1 VEIDPARAGTRLP
14 TQVPLIGEVAATLE
28 ALLPLLDRSA
38 DRSHLENYQRMVC
51 EWNED
56 MAALASQAR
65 EPIPPQYLIGQ
76 IDRQATDDAVLTC
89 DTGTVTVWAARQ
101 WQIRG
106 EREFYVSGNLATM
119 ACGLP
124 YAIAIQRAYPDRQV
138 ICYTGDGGF
147 AMLMAEFHT
156 AARYGLPIKV
166 VISNN
171 NVLGQILWE
180 QMLLGHPEYG
190 VRFGEPT
197 PDYAACAR
205 GCGGFGAHVDKP
217 SQVADA
223 LSEAFA
229 HPGPALVD
237 VAVDPHEPPMPGK
250 ITYKQATRFMQ
261 GWLREP
267 HRAAIATD
275 LFRDRIQQFTT

>member
-1 VEIDPARAGTRLP
+1 
-14 TQVPLIGEVAATLE
+14 
-28 ALLPLLDRSA
+28 
-38 DRSHLENYQRMVC
+38 
-51 EWNED
+51 
-56 MAALASQAR
+56 
-65 EPIPPQYLIGQ
+65 
-76 IDRQATDDAVLTC
+76 
-89 DTGTVTVWAARQ
+89 
-101 WQIRG
+101 
-106 EREFYVSGNLATM
+106 
-119 ACGLP
+119 
-124 YAIAIQRAYPDRQV
+124 
-138 ICYTGDGGF
+138 
-147 AMLMAEFHT
+147 
-156 AARYGLPIKV
+156 
-166 VISNN
+166 
-171 NVLGQILWE
+171 VLGQILWE

-205 GCGGFGAHVDKP
+205 GCGGFGAYVDKP